1 MPVLDPGIST
11 ATGLPPSLSDAI
23 DFPPDPDH
31 LGVIPHGPVTSPD
44 HVAALCADLRP
55 GISLLTKAY
64 PEFTI
69 SEPEPG
75 RNGLTWTV
83 IRKRPGQPGLYA
95 AVTSDLGELR
105 DILARHTTQQPNGNE
120 SET

>member
-1 MPVLDPGIST
+1 MPEPDPGISA

-31 LGVIPHGPVTSPD
+31 LAVIPHGPVTSPD
-44 HVAALCADLRP
+44 HVAAWCADLRP

-69 SEPEPG
+69 SEPGPG

-83 IRKRPGQPGLYA
+83 IRKDPGQAGLYA
-95 AVTSDLGELR
+95 AVTPDLGELR
-105 DILARHTTQQPNGNE
+105 GILARHSTQQPGGNAPA
-120 SET
+120 T